1 MSKTKPILSLIAAM
15 ARNRVIGIDN
25 KLPWHLPADLQHFKA
40 TTLGK
45 PMIMGRK
52 TWESLPGLLP
62 GRPHIVVSRDPGYVA
77 EGAQVADSLEA
88 AIALAGELADEA
100 MIIGGANLYA
110 QALPLADRLYLTL
123 VDAELEGDAWFPDF
137 DEDDWRLDAR
147 EDHAPDDRNPYPYRF
162 LSYTRVTAAAS

>member
-1 MSKTKPILSLIAAM
+1 MTKPVISVIAAM

-25 KLPWHLPADLQHFKA
+25 QLPWQLPADLKHFKA
-40 TTLGK
+40 LTMGK

-62 GRPHIVVSRDPGYVA
+62 GRSHIVVTRDPDYVA
-77 EGAQVADSLEA
+77 EGARVAHSLEA
-88 AIALAGELADEA
+88 AIALAGELGDEA

-123 VDAELEGDAWFPDF
+123 VDADVDGDAWFPAF
-137 DEDDWRLDAR
+137 DERQWVPEDR
-147 EDHAPDDRNPYPYRF
+147 EDHPADARNRHAYSF
-162 LSYTRVTAAAS
+162 LSYRRA